1 MRQQMRV
8 VYERCCGAR
17 WLFGKSG
24 RAATNWLAETTKWS
38 PSNGMSSS
46 ASRISDLVRN
56 FTERVLLGL
65 GKGFFVAFAIDRD
78 EVNYIFFLRVEINY
92 TGSTTPADSGTGK
105 CHTGFPK
112 INFGMAL
119 SHLEAWESASN
130 GVWPV

>member
-1 MRQQMRV
+1 
-8 VYERCCGAR
+8 
-17 WLFGKSG
+17 
-24 RAATNWLAETTKWS
+24 
-38 PSNGMSSS
+38 
-46 ASRISDLVRN
+46 VRN
-56 FTERVLLGL
+56 FPEHLLLGL
-65 GKGFFVAFAIDRD
+65 GKGFFGTFAIDRD
-78 EVNYIFFLRVEINY
+78 EVNY